1 MAPEKGI
8 FWAWAFENAKPY
20 FCHSSLEIIAFAY
33 KPQIQGPRIIVGG
46 KVFLILKFWGGFY
59 LIVLFK
65 ILCF

>member
-33 KPQIQGPRIIVGG
+33 KPWIQGPRIIVGG
-46 KVFLILKFWGGFY
+46 KVFLILKFWGGF
-59 LIVLFK
+59 
-65 ILCF
+65 